1 MKPKA
6 WALKPVKLVSSQT
19 DYEERSD
26 LPLSRMREVTTV
38 DSTNVKMD
46 NKEILWT
53 TLGQQIKKPGW
64 NGQIPCETHITK
76 VHSRKNK

>member
-26 LPLSRMREVTTV
+26 LPISKMREVTTI

-53 TLGQQIKKPGW
+53 TLGQ
-64 NGQIPCETHITK
+64 
-76 VHSRKNK
+76 